1 MRQTG
6 RVAGRIL
13 LFYVVSVFFLF
24 PFAGFAGADGG
35 IFVEHEDYIY
45 IEEDSQFGVIDYAD
59 GIQSLFI
66 SVSFAWQDSSK
77 TAWIFPVPSDPD
89 RVEVSIVDGYVSFAG
104 TDVVERARDEV
115 ADAAQDFTVGY
126 CLSFAVP
133 WVLPMMST
141 DLSMED
147 GSFGLGGASHRGPDT
162 GVTVHTH
169 VEMEGLI
176 VEVIS
181 ATEGKGI
188 YEYLTENGLGMSEGA
203 VPQLDAYVN
212 EQFAF
217 IVTWIEESGTTLLQ
231 PGVIVRFPTDE
242 MYYPLRLTSI
252 YGDHK
257 VPMKVVV
264 IGHVSPGVYWDIVSY
279 TEVTHYDGSISGGAS
294 YGNDDTPAG
303 REMEDFVDTIREG
316 WDGRF
321 TVIELSAPSKALTED
336 LWIGSYTPLKVSY
349 AETVETLFDTA
360 EVLTFFLIFMVLSPF
375 VGIAV
380 GAMVFGREKEYVPI
394 SAAMGFSNIFG
405 ILGMLIFALF
415 FKFRKEFSFRQG
427 LSFVVLFSIVFS
439 IAVLTLLGL
448 VYLSLL

>member
-1 MRQTG
+1 M
-6 RVAGRIL
+6 
-13 LFYVVSVFFLF
+13 FYIVSVFLFF
-24 PFAGFAGADGG
+24 PFAGFADADGCV
-35 IFVEHEDYIY
+35 FVEHEDYIY
-45 IEEDSQFGVIDYAD
+45 IEEDSQFGVIDYVD

-66 SVSFAWQDSSK
+66 SVSFAWQDSSR

-89 RVEVSIVDGYVSFAG
+89 RVEVGIVDGDVSFAG

-126 CLSFAVP
+126 GLSFALP
-133 WVLPMMST
+133 WVLPLMST
-141 DLSMED
+141 DLSSED
-147 GSFGLGGASHRGPDT
+147 GFGGLVGARHFGSDT

-169 VEMEGLI
+169 VETEGLI

-181 ATEGKGI
+181 ATEGRGI
-188 YEYLTENGLGMSEGA
+188 YVYLTENGLGMSEGA
-203 VPQLDAYVN
+203 VPQLDEHVN
-212 EQFAF
+212 EKFTF
-217 IVTWIEESGTTLLQ
+217 VVTWIEESGTTLRQ
-231 PGVIVRFPTDE
+231 PGVIARFPTDE

-257 VPMKVVV
+257 VPMKVVA
-264 IGHVSPGVYWDIVSY
+264 IGHVSPWVYWDIMSY

-303 REMEDFVDTIREG
+303 REMEDFVDTIRER

-321 TVIELSAPSKALTED
+321 TFIELSAPSKALTAD
-336 LWIGSYTPLKVSY
+336 LWIGSDAPLKVSY
-349 AETVETLFDTA
+349 AETVETLFDPA
-360 EVLTFFLIFMVLSPF
+360 EILTFLLMFMVLSPF
-375 VGIAV
+375 VGVAV

-394 SAAMGFSNIFG
+394 SAAMGLSNVFG
-405 ILGMLIFALF
+405 ILGMLVFALS
-415 FKFRKEFSFRQG
+415 FKFSNRFSFRQG
-427 LSFVVLFSIVFS
+427 LSFVILFTIVFS